1 MLQCHIHTG
10 KKLHVADDEDD
21 EDSEETKLL
30 LATVVL
36 TGA

>member
-1 MLQCHIHTG
+1 MYIQGRNCMF
-10 KKLHVADDEDD
+10 VVDDDYEDEDV
-21 EDSEETKLL
+21 EETKL